1 MIYRLLVLLCWT
13 CEAEGTYN
21 RSEASIEPLDGV
33 GSQHGLPLNT
43 QQRHEH
49 LKILWDGVDLPE
61 EVLAVL
67 SSQKQVLQTRSKS
80 TAKWVLLGPFD
91 SGTNL
96 FNMSVQSNLPQL
108 GEAEF
113 KKKDLRIW
121 KHTLNGP
128 NAITTTLQQQIA
140 PLTLKSVVLVIMVR
154 SPLSLI
160 SSWKKAS
167 YNLFP
172 CVFGQY
178 ADMNRPCEAKVN
190 CMWEGRCG
198 EDNFTAPFYSFA
210 STADIYN
217 TYLGQYRQ
225 LQKDKRF
232 KHVMLVTYEDMVL
245 NPKAVMKKFAQAM
258 DFVVDKV
265 LHVVDEPAKDHG
277 DAVGRAEALTK
288 LESRPWLAEMG
299 SAGLQAICP
308 HLSKKL
314 IGNLKEGN
322 YGTHKLRYYQD
333 CKDQSSLYSTDY
345 LDPTIRSQTSR
356 CQCVFFLL
364 HFVFLIVR

>member
-1 MIYRLLVLLCWT
+1 LT
-13 CEAEGTYN
+13 CEAEGAYV
-21 RSEASIEPLDGV
+21 RSEASIEPSRGV
-33 GSQHGLPLNT
+33 SSQHDLLLSTQNT
-43 QQRHEH
+43 QHHHED
-49 LKILWDGVDLPE
+49 LKALWDGVDLPT
-61 EVLAVL
+61 EVFAAL
-67 SSQKQVLQTRSKS
+67 SPAKQILQS
-80 TAKWVLLGPFD
+80 TGTSEADWGLLGPFD

-96 FNMSVQSNLPQL
+96 FDLSVRSNFPQL
-108 GEAEF
+108 AKR
-113 KKKDLRIW
+113 KKGAW
-121 KHTLNGP
+121 KHSTSGA
-128 NAITTTLQQQIA
+128 NAIATAFQQHIA
-140 PLTLKSVVLVIMVR
+140 PRPLTSMVLVLMVR

-190 CMWEGRCG
+190 CMWEGRCR
-198 EDNFTAPFYSFA
+198 EDNLTAPLNSFA

-258 DFVVDKV
+258 DFVVDEA

-288 LESRPWLAEMG
+288 LKSRPWLAEMG

-308 HLSKKL
+308 HLSKEL
-314 IGNLKEGN
+314 IRGLKEGIFGP
-322 YGTHKLRYYQD
+322 YTKD
-333 CKDQSSLYSTDY
+333 CRDHSK
-345 LDPTIRSQTSR
+345 
-356 CQCVFFLL
+356 
-364 HFVFLIVR
+364 